1 MKERY
6 VSAVADLEFVDR
18 LIGNS
23 VNLVGRIYGKIYFP
37 TFSNSLKEVG
47 RYLGFEWTWPQA
59 SGAAAPLLRRAWEL
73 GADDGFKRE
82 LVGYNMDD
90 CRAAAAVADALA
102 RICGGGASGLN
113 AVDVGS
119 LDVGFQHTWGRFVG
133 ALPEFAKIN
142 DAAYWDYQRD
152 KIYIRSNRSLR
163 RAAER
168 KRTKSRPTL
177 PVNTTVSPSRPRNCP
192 ACNSTRVSMNGRYRR
207 IFLDMRF
214 SNGCLRRWV
223 VKYVVDHY
231 KCGDCNSSF
240 VSDSHNLGKSPYSAN
255 VLAYVIYN
263 IMEVH
268 IPRYKLFHIM
278 QKIFG
283 YPLGQTT
290 ISRMIQ
296 RTVERYRDT
305 YEEIRQRLSHGK
317 LIHADETHVSVK
329 GKDSYVWVFT
339 SMEDVIYIWSETR
352 ESSVATEILKDFN
365 GVLVSDFY
373 SAYDSAACPQQKCLI
388 HFIRDL
394 NDYIYKEPF
403 NQEIKQVAQEFAT
416 LLKPIIDTIDRF
428 GLKARFLRKHKLAVT
443 RFYDALLCRK
453 YNTELAQKTQV
464 RLKKN
469 RARLFTFLDY
479 DNVPWNNNNAE
490 HAVKAFAALRKVIDG
505 STNERGIRDYLI
517 LLSIFQTCT
526 YRGIDFFEYLRSGEK
541 KIDGY
546 TGKRGC

>member
-1 MKERY
+1 
-6 VSAVADLEFVDR
+6 
-18 LIGNS
+18 
-23 VNLVGRIYGKIYFP
+23 
-37 TFSNSLKEVG
+37 
-47 RYLGFEWTWPQA
+47 
-59 SGAAAPLLRRAWEL
+59 
-73 GADDGFKRE
+73 
-82 LVGYNMDD
+82 
-90 CRAAAAVADALA
+90 
-102 RICGGGASGLN
+102 
-113 AVDVGS
+113 
-119 LDVGFQHTWGRFVG
+119 
-133 ALPEFAKIN
+133 
-142 DAAYWDYQRD
+142 
-152 KIYIRSNRSLR
+152 
-163 RAAER
+163 
-168 KRTKSRPTL
+168 
-177 PVNTTVSPSRPRNCP
+177 
-192 ACNSTRVSMNGRYRR
+192 
-207 IFLDMRF
+207 
-214 SNGCLRRWV
+214 
-223 VKYVVDHY
+223 
-231 KCGDCNSSF
+231 
-240 VSDSHNLGKSPYSAN
+240 
-255 VLAYVIYN
+255 
-263 IMEVH
+263 
-268 IPRYKLFHIM
+268 M
-278 QKIFG
+278 QKMFG
-283 YPLGQTT
+283 YPLGQPT
-290 ISRMIQ
+290 ITRMIQ
-296 RTVERYRDT
+296 RTAENYRDT

-428 GLKARFLRKHKLAVT
+428 GLKARFLGKHKLAVT

-453 YNTELAQKTQV
+453 YNTELAVKTQA

-469 RARLFTFLDY
+469 RARLFTFLEY

-526 YRGIDFFEYLRSGEK
+526 YGGIDFFEYLRSGEK
-541 KIDGY
+541 KIEGY
-546 TGKRGC
+546 IGKRGC